1 MRLTIIASH
10 VIDGQRGHLF
20 PWAPVLFG
28 TGIAIYFAIKS
39 EPTGQLLLIG
49 LSGTLIAAAV
59 ALRFGPLVQILTA
72 AIILISLGFHVA
84 AWRAHSVAAPVLKYR
99 YYGPIEGRIVNID
112 RSQSDAPR
120 YTLDQVV
127 LYNTSPTRTPA
138 RIRISQHGS
147 FEPPNVVPGDVIILT
162 GHLSPPTGPVEPG
175 GFDFQRQA
183 WFQSLGAVG
192 YTRTPVLIYE
202 RARPGGLWLWITK
215 LRLSIS
221 QEVQRA
227 LPGRAGA
234 FAAAITT
241 GDRSGMD
248 QKTLEDLRASNLAH
262 LLAISGLHMG
272 LLTGFVFAASRYGL
286 AAIPTLALR
295 WPVKKIGAV
304 VALVAGAIYL
314 ALSGGNVATERAYI
328 MVSTMFCA
336 VLLDRRAITLRAV
349 ALAALVVLTLRPET
363 LLGPGFQMSFS
374 ATIALVAA
382 FGWMR
387 DRDWSQSRWPWWLR
401 TIGGVA
407 ISSAVAGF
415 ATAPIA
421 AVHFNQIPHYGLIA
435 NILSVPLMGAII
447 IPAAVLAGLL
457 APLGGHE
464 LGLALMAP
472 PINWILNVADT
483 VGHLPGALTFVWSP
497 QGTVLPLLAVAG
509 LWLALW
515 QGRARTLAILPT
527 MLAVTLWTQTT
538 RPDVLISANGALV
551 GALSTEGRVLSKP
564 RGDGFSALS
573 WLENDGDP
581 VLQTVAAARAGITEL
596 NGVRRLQLGDTSLL
610 HATGKRATA
619 QAVESCT
626 EGAVLFTNT
635 DAPPT
640 EYCVTFDARRLRDTG
655 SVAIYLRK
663 DGTIEFQT
671 ARARQGARLW
681 SQ

>member
-1 MRLTIIASH
+1 MRLAVFASR

-20 PWAPVLFG
+20 PWAPVMV
-28 TGIAIYFAIKS
+28 GIGIGLYFAIKT
-39 EPTGQLLLIG
+39 EPTAQALLIG
-49 LSGTLIAAAV
+49 LLCTLATAIIAPRSGPFLQILIAAS
-59 ALRFGPLVQILTA
+59 
-72 AIILISLGFHVA
+72 ILISFGFHIA
-84 AWRAHSVAAPVLKYR
+84 AWRAHSVAEPVLSFR

-120 YTLDQVV
+120 FTLDQVV
-127 LYNTSPTRTPA
+127 LYDTPPDRTPA

-147 FEPPNVVPGDVIILT
+147 FDTPNVVPGDVIILT
-162 GHLSPPTGPVEPG
+162 GHLSPPSGPVEPG

-192 YTRTPVLIYE
+192 YTRTPVLILE
-202 RARPGGLWLWITK
+202 RARAGGLWLWITK
-215 LRLSIS
+215 TRISIS
-221 QEVQRA
+221 LEVQRV

-248 QKTLEDLRASNLAH
+248 QKTLGDLRASNLAH

-272 LLTGFVFAASRYGL
+272 LLTGFVFAVVRYAL
-286 AAIPTLALR
+286 AAIPFVALN
-295 WPVKKIGAV
+295 WPTKKIGAV
-304 VALVAGAIYL
+304 TAMFAGAVYL

-336 VLLDRRAITLRAV
+336 VLLDRRAVTLRAV
-349 ALAALVVLTLRPET
+349 ALAALIVLTLRPET

-374 ATIALVAA
+374 ATIALVTV

-401 TIGGVA
+401 GLVGVA
-407 ISSAVAGF
+407 MSSGIAGL

-447 IPAAVLAGLL
+447 IPSAVLAGLL
-457 APLGGHE
+457 APIGLHA
-464 LGLALMAP
+464 LGLSIMAP
-472 PINWILNVADT
+472 AINWILGVADY
-483 VGHLPGALTFVWSP
+483 VAHLPGSLTFVWSP
-497 QGTVLPLLAVAG
+497 QATVLPLLAVAG

-515 QGRARTLAILPT
+515 QGRSKTLFCIPASLAMILWVST
-527 MLAVTLWTQTT
+527 S
-538 RPDVLISANGALV
+538 RPDILVSANGALIGV
-551 GALSTEGRVLSKP
+551 LGDTGRALSKP

-581 VLQTVAAARAGITEL
+581 VSQEDAAARAGIGTVDEI
-596 NGVRRLQLGDTSLL
+596 NRLPFGNTTLL
-610 HATGKRATA
+610 HSTGKRATA
-619 QAVESCT
+619 LALETCSND
-626 EGAVLFTNT
+626 EILITNT
-635 DAPPT
+635 EVAPKT
-640 EYCVTFDARRLRDTG
+640 GCRIYDITRLRQTG
-655 SVAIYLRK
+655 SIAIYVEK
-663 DGTIEFQT
+663 EGTTKFQT
-671 ARARQGARLW
+671 ARTLQGARLW